1 MVELEP
7 HPGGQRLK
15 KLIKDESRVSRIVH
29 LANDQGDEVLD
40 GVNQRMKLLLLEFN
54 RRLAVFL
61 TVEFFSFR
69 ASLEPK
75 RELRTSDV
83 MDRCSNV

>member
-7 HPGGQRLK
+7 HPGDQRLK

-40 GVNQRMKLLLLEFN
+40 GVNQKDEIV
-54 RRLAVFL
+54 AVG
-61 TVEFFSFR
+61 VQQE
-69 ASLEPK
+69 ACC
-75 RELRTSDV
+75 V
-83 MDRCSNV
+83 